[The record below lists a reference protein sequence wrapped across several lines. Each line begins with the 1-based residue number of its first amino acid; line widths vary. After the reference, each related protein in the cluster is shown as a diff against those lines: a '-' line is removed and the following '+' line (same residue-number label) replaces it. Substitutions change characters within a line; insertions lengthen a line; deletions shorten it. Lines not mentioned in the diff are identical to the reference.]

1 MSENIDKKLVGYIT
15 ASYPD
20 NNFTVDLSLSMKE
33 AGVDTLELGIPFSD
47 PVADGPVIEKANLLA
62 LNNGFKLND
71 LFEVSSKIAPIM
83 DTLWM
88 GYMNPFYKYGIEN
101 FLKKADEFGITGTI
115 IPDVP
120 FEMAENILP
129 LYKKYNKANIS
140 FVAPTDS
147 EERIKEIISDSQKFI
162 YMVAYAGITGSGQS
176 EDLSKII
183 ENVRKYTKTPL
194 YIGFGV
200 DENTC
205 KEKSQGVDGVI
216 VGSAFVKHIIDDSLS
231 SNEKITKITA
241 IAKEI
246 KEKINE

>member
-1 MSENIDKKLVGYIT
+1 
-15 ASYPD
+15 
-20 NNFTVDLSLSMKE
+20 MKE

-62 LNNGFKLND
+62 LNNGFKLDD
-71 LFEVSSKIAPIM
+71 LFEVSSKIAPSM

-88 GYMNPFYKYGIEN
+88 GYMNPFYRYGIEN
-101 FLKKADEFGITGTI
+101 FLQKADDFGITGTI

-129 LYKKYNKANIS
+129 LYEKYNKANIS

-147 EERIKEIISDSQKFI
+147 EERIKEIITDSKKFI

-176 EDLSKII
+176 EDLSTII
-183 ENVRKYTKTPL
+183 ENVRKYTSTPL

-200 DENTC
+200 DQKTC

-231 SNEKITKITA
+231 NNEKITKITA

>member
-1 MSENIDKKLVGYIT
+1 MSENSKKLVGYIT
-15 ASYPD
+15 ASIPD
-20 NNFTVDLSLSMKE
+20 NNFTVDLALSMKE

-47 PVADGPVIEKANLLA
+47 PVADGPVIEKANLIA

-71 LFEVSSKIAPIM
+71 LFEVSSKIAPNL

-101 FLKKADEFGITGTI
+101 FLKKADEFGVNGTI

-120 FEMAENILP
+120 FEMAQDLKP
-129 LYKKYNKANIS
+129 LYEKYNKSNIS
-140 FVAPTDS
+140 FVAPTHT
-147 EERIKEIISDSQKFI
+147 EERIKQVVSDSQKFI

-176 EDLSKII
+176 EDLTSLI
-183 ENVRKYTKTPL
+183 ENVRKYSNTPL

-200 DENTC
+200 DEKTC
-205 KEKSQGVDGVI
+205 KEKSVGVDGVI

-231 SNEKITKITA
+231 NDEKIRKISSL
-241 IAKEI
+241 AKEI

>member
-15 ASYPD
+15 SSIPD
-20 NNFTVDLSLSMKE
+20 NSFTVDLAYSMKE

-47 PVADGPVIEKANLLA
+47 PVADGPVIEKANLIA
-62 LNNGFKLND
+62 LNNGFKLKD
-71 LFEVSSKIAPIM
+71 LFEVSSRIAKDI

-88 GYMNPFYKYGIEN
+88 GYMNPFYHYGIEK
-101 FLKKADEFGITGTI
+101 FLQNAQEFGIAGTI

-120 FEMAENILP
+120 YEMAQDLLP
-129 LYKKYNKANIS
+129 LYEKYNKVNIS
-140 FVAPTDS
+140 FVAPTHS
-147 EERIKEIISDSQKFI
+147 EERIKLVTSNAQKFI

-176 EDLSKII
+176 EDLSGVIA
-183 ENVRKYTKTPL
+183 NVRKYSKTPL

-205 KEKSQGVDGVI
+205 KEKAQGVDGVI
-216 VGSAFVKHIIDDSLS
+216 VGSTFVKHLIDDSLS
-231 SNEKITKITA
+231 NSEKISKITTA
-241 IAKEI
+241 ARII